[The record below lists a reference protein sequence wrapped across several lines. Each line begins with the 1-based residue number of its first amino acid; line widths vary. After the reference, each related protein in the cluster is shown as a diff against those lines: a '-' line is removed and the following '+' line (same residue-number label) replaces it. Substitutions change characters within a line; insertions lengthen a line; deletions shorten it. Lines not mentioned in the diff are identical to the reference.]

1 MKTSVLMLLIV
12 ILIFSFSCSEKKD
25 FCAEIMP
32 DNGWSPGEPTPTP
45 EECEEM
51 ISLWYGSVEEYEKQ
65 KEIEK
70 QNEIEGKDLLENIAP
85 IDSSGNTIYKID
97 DIAKEYDL
105 LTYDDFSRRYFPQ
118 SNDSRLD
125 LIEISISDAIV
136 SQISERNP
144 SDFIEGP
151 YIKIS
156 DSSGI
161 HTIDCYLDSI
171 NELDQ
176 ITLDDSINVRGL
188 VDINT
193 SYYSSSIFQLY
204 PCKIGTDIKES
215 VRITSTPEKAEV
227 VAPTV
232 AAAAKP
238 AVAAKPAEVATA
250 KPASPVKALAGVLAI
265 DEFIQGFG
273 NDWESENKADYEYM
287 NTILTLEGGPV
298 IAYSEPF
305 DSVGPSIIVKGIE
318 QSGSPLDIRCEFRD
332 LDPLG
337 NGPFAE
343 IKMYKEKFVKI
354 TGIYRSQY
362 FTPYTNPNTDS
373 LSRYVSISDCIV
385 EEVYAPTPETTPTA
399 TPEPYVSTKPPETS
413 FVFEINFDPIT
424 KKDNG
429 RGSFDDFST
438 FYLINKQNKPITTTA
453 VKQYNHQN
461 RLVFG
466 LDRLN
471 PSAWWTDLEEPLLNG
486 DYHEIPFTVVKR
498 ISGTEPDISMDD
510 FSIVYVIWEFVTIP
524 NNSTEVVQ
532 KITCQGSWNK
542 ETTCNHGGPYLD

>member
-1 MKTSVLMLLIV
+1 MRYVTATKTSVLMLLIV
-12 ILIFSFSCSEKKD
+12 ILIFSFACSEKKD

-97 DIAKEYDL
+97 DIAKEKDL
-105 LTYDDFSRRYFPQ
+105 LTYDDFSRRYFPE

-136 SQISERNP
+136 SRISETNL

-151 YIKIS
+151 YIEIS

-176 ITLDDSINVRGL
+176 ISLNDSINVRGL

-193 SYYSSSIFQLY
+193 SYSSSIFQLY

-232 AAAAKP
+232 APAAKP

-265 DEFIQGFG
+265 DEFIQEFG

-385 EEVYAPTPETTPTA
+385 EEVYSPTPETTPTPTA
-399 TPEPYVSTKPPETS
+399 TPEPYVSKKPPETS
-413 FVFEINFDPIT
+413 LVFEINIT
-424 KKDNG
+424 PEIGTDG
-429 RGSFDDFST
+429 IVIGYSFS
-438 FYLINKQNKPITTTA
+438 LINKQSKPISSTSI
-453 VKQYNHQN
+453 KHYNHEN
-461 RLVFG
+461 SIFVE
-466 LDRLN
+466 LDRSNLQ
-471 PSAWWTDLEEPLLNG
+471 SVEWGRILLNG
-486 DYHEIPFTVVKR
+486 ASIPGSV
-498 ISGTEPDISMDD
+498 STEPNTSTDD
-510 FSIVYVIWEFVTIP
+510 FSKWYMIWEFETIP